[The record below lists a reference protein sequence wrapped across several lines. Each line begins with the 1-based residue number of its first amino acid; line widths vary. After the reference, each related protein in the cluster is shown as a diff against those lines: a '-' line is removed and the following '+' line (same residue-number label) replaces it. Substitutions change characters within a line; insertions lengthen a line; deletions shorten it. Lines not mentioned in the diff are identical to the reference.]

1 MKKNKK
7 IKFWLLGIAA
17 FLIAIVF
24 CLWPTQYYIESP
36 GEAFQISKYVKS
48 DRKAN
53 PNFYL
58 VTVSERPAVMIDY
71 LTSFFRPA
79 DTRYSR
85 NELMGTSTSAEYNKM
100 QQYYMET
107 SQNNAIYY
115 AAKKANVPHRQE
127 FLGVYV
133 MEIMK
138 NSTFKNKLKVGDIL
152 ISVNDKKFASSQ
164 ELIKYVS
171 TLKKKNVKIE
181 VIRGNKHLSFSGKTV
196 KLAGTNRYGIGIQL
210 VDHTRVVT
218 KPEVKINSGDIGG
231 PSAGLMF
238 TLECY
243 QLFTRKNL
251 SPNQKIAGTG
261 TIDSNGKV
269 GMIGGIDK
277 KVIAASRQGMKVF
290 FAPTDHPSGVKKGET
305 NYAEAVRTAKKIHT
319 RMKIVPVARF
329 EDALNYLEKIN

>member
-1 MKKNKK
+1 MKKNRNL
-7 IKFWLLGIAA
+7 KFWLLGIAA
-17 FLIAIVF
+17 FLIAVVF
-24 CLWPTQYYIESP
+24 CLWPTQYYIEAP

-48 DRKAN
+48 TRKAN

-71 LTSFFRPA
+71 LTSFLRPA
-79 DTRYSR
+79 DSRYSKD
-85 NELMGTSTSAEYNKM
+85 ELMGTSTSAEYNQM

-133 MEIMK
+133 MEIMS
-138 NSTFKNKLKVGDIL
+138 NSTSKNKLKVGDVL
-152 ISVNDKKFASSQ
+152 VSVNGKKFNSSQ

-171 TLKKKNVKIE
+171 YLKKSKVKIE
-181 VIRGNKHLSFSGKTV
+181 VIRGKKHLTFSGETV
-196 KLAGTNRYGIGIQL
+196 KLSGTNRYGIGIQL
-210 VDHTRVVT
+210 VDHTRIVT
-218 KPEVKINSGDIGG
+218 KPAVKIDAEDIGG

-243 QLFTRKNL
+243 QLFTGKNL
-251 SPNQKIAGTG
+251 SSKKIAGTG
-261 TIDSNGKV
+261 TIDDQGKV
-269 GMIGGIDK
+269 GMIGGVDK

-290 FAPTDHPSGVKKGET
+290 FAPTDQPAGVKKSET
-305 NYAEAVRTAKKIHT
+305 NYAEAVKTAKKIHT
-319 RMKIVPVARF
+319 KMKIVPVARF
-329 EDALNYLEKIN
+329 EDALNYLEK

>member
-7 IKFWLLGIAA
+7 AKFWLLGIAA
-17 FLIAIVF
+17 FLIAVVF
-24 CLWPTQYYIESP
+24 CLWPTQYYIEAP

-48 DRKAN
+48 TRKAN

-71 LTSFFRPA
+71 LTSFLRPS
-79 DTRYSR
+79 DSRYSKA
-85 NELMGTSTSAEYNKM
+85 ELMGNSSSAEYNQM

-115 AAKKANVPHRQE
+115 AAKKASVPHRQE

-138 NSTFKNKLKVGDIL
+138 NSTFKNKLKVGDVL
-152 ISVNDKKFASSQ
+152 VSVNNKKFDSSQ
-164 ELIKYVS
+164 DLIKYVS
-171 TLKKKNVKIE
+171 SLKKKKVKIE
-181 VIRGNKHLSFSGKTV
+181 IIRGKKHLAFYGKTV
-196 KLAGTNRYGIGIQL
+196 RLTGTSRYGIGIQL

-218 KPEVKINSGDIGG
+218 NPTVKIDDGDIGG

-243 QLFTRKNL
+243 QLFTKKNL
-251 SPNQKIAGTG
+251 SSKKIAGTG

-269 GMIGGIDK
+269 GMIGGVDK
-277 KVIAASRQGMKVF
+277 K
-290 FAPTDHPSGVKKGET
+290 
-305 NYAEAVRTAKKIHT
+305 
-319 RMKIVPVARF
+319 
-329 EDALNYLEKIN
+329 